1 MTSTSRRTTRRL
13 APGVWCIRKK
23 LQPVQRYN
31 HLAQTYDRRWRTYL
45 RQTLERTLVALKPLT
60 GTEYILDVGC
70 GTGEFERTALE
81 RFPGL
86 TLIGVDITP
95 AMLDVARDKLAG
107 KAQVRFLLA
116 SAEALPFDAE
126 RFDAVV
132 CANMLHHAH
141 RPQQVLRECARVLRP
156 HGQFVL
162 LDWCRDFWHCRLMHA
177 WLRLADRSYVK
188 MYRLA
193 EVTAMLQQCEL
204 RVTEVARFL
213 APPLYGM
220 FRAVTSKESVMASR
234 SN

>member
-1 MTSTSRRTTRRL
+1 MLRHTTSPSRVVHRYRRF
-13 APGVWCIRKK
+13 ATV
-23 LQPVQRYN
+23 
-31 HLAQTYDRRWRTYL
+31 YDRRWKAYN
-45 RQTLERTLVALKPLT
+45 QRTLAKALEALELD
-60 GTEYILDVGC
+60 GSEQGLDVGC
-70 GTGEFERTALE
+70 GTGEFERMALE

-86 TLIGVDITP
+86 TLMGVDLTP

-107 KAQVRFLLA
+107 KAQVSFLLA

-162 LDWCRDFWHCRLMHA
+162 VDWCRDFWHCRLMHA
-177 WLRLADRSYVK
+177 WLRLADRNYVM

-193 EVTAMLQQCEL
+193 EVTAMLQRCGL
-204 RVTEVARFL
+204 KTTEAARFI

-220 FRAVTSKESVMASR
+220 FRAVASKGAAY
-234 SN
+234 